1 MKNFLLTLWHTCWV
15 KFTSSAWSPSDP
27 LSAAQCPSVRV
38 TSLPSSGTH
47 LPGVC
52 IPAPPRWGKHKTV
65 YSGLRFTKVCLKP
78 GAVKGG
84 GSTFQCDTSQIWCLG
99 VVLQMCFLLPL
110 LWMTMLLCWWAVA
123 YQIHQVPPLNHQV
136 LQKKSKTGGKKS
148 FLCLPVLVNSSD
160 PLILIKFSAFFSSV
174 TLLYIQ
180 LCMYTDTHPHALNPM
195 DCPNHFPFILQP
207 HLHFQ
212 LWETALLSW
221 GKVRASVCKCG
232 KMKVQHLTQLGRSWG
247 EQEKPFQHPCYVQ
260 E

>member
-15 KFTSSAWSPSDP
+15 KFTSSALSPSDP

-52 IPAPPRWGKHKTV
+52 IPALPRWGKHKTV

-136 LQKKSKTGGKKS
+136 LQKKSKTGGKNPS
-148 FLCLPVLVNSSD
+148 FAFLFWWIA
-160 PLILIKFSAFFSSV
+160 LILWCQLSS
-174 TLLYIQ
+174 L
-180 LCMYTDTHPHALNPM
+180 
-195 DCPNHFPFILQP
+195 
-207 HLHFQ
+207 
-212 LWETALLSW
+212 LLSLPLL
-221 GKVRASVCKCG
+221 SYIFNYVC
-232 KMKVQHLTQLGRSWG
+232 TQTHIHIL
-247 EQEKPFQHPCYVQ
+247 
-260 E
+260 

>member
-1 MKNFLLTLWHTCWV
+1 MWYKPDFVSGSGAADVFPIAFAVNDNAFVLVSCCIPN
-15 KFTSSAWSPSDP
+15 TSGTAIKPP
-27 LSAAQCPSVRV
+27 SAAKKVQN
-38 TSLPSSGTH
+38 
-47 LPGVC
+47 
-52 IPAPPRWGKHKTV
+52 WGE
-65 YSGLRFTKVCLKP
+65 
-78 GAVKGG
+78 
-84 GSTFQCDTSQIWCLG
+84 
-99 VVLQMCFLLPL
+99 
-110 LWMTMLLCWWAVA
+110 
-123 YQIHQVPPLNHQV
+123 
-136 LQKKSKTGGKKS
+136 KS

-160 PLILIKFSAFFSSV
+160 PLMSIKFSAFVSSV

-180 LCMYTDTHPHALNPM
+180 LCMYTDTHPHTLNPM